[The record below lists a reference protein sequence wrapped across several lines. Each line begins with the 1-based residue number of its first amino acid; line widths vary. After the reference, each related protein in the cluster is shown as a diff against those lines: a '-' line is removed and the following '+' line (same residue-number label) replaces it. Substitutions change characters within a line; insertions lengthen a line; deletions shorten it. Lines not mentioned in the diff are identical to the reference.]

1 MPWTRKQVKKLLSK
15 GSPLSVA
22 QQAKM
27 KGELHSD
34 SSMGHKKKGSIA
46 LKRTKPVKKSDS
58 NAYINGKK
66 V

>member
-15 GSPLSVA
+15 GSPLSGA
-22 QQAKM
+22 QQGKM
-27 KGELHSD
+27 KSELHAD
-34 SSMGHKKKGSIA
+34 PSMGHAKKGSIA
-46 LKRTKPVKKSDS
+46 LKRHRPAKKSDS